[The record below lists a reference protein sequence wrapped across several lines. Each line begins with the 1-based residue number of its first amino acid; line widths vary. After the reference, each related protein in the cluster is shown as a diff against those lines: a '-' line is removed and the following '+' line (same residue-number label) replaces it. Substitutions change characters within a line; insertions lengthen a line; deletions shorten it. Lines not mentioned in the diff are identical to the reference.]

1 MPNFIDRLSEQVER
15 KQQTLLHT
23 LKSDVNSAEVSLRDL
38 VNQNWHA
45 PLPPAATERRPAF
58 AVDGSRAVRHLANG
72 AYLFVAQALMIGEHN
87 DTRNE
92 EIDVDVAI
100 LPGATDSSLID
111 RSAGFLMH
119 RLEVKLAREF
129 AERAPRGS
137 VIFLDGALYGQLTSL
152 YEWTANAE
160 AELPRDIFE
169 LPQEILDHYMRLF
182 HACAERD
189 LVLISIAKTSHEVAH
204 GEVWWENTFGGEMPK
219 DKHVSDSEAIYRWT
233 NRRAGYSTPILFGK
247 RSFFRGARRNLQDSM
262 SIQVQDAPAIVS
274 FFVRLADFDDALR
287 IDVPA
292 SCLGRAE
299 KIGEVEK
306 EQVLIHSAV
315 HPILELLL
323 TDYGGLEVYNSLLYS
338 VDREVRLKQDIMD
351 QVYHSVIQD
360 MLGIEMPLD
369 RSERRFHSR

>member
-23 LKSDVNSAEVSLRDL
+23 LKSDANSAEMSLRDL
-38 VNQNWHA
+38 VNKNWHA
-45 PLPPAATERRPAF
+45 PLPSAATNRRPAF
-58 AVDGSRAVRHLANG
+58 GVDGSRAVRHLANG

-119 RLEVKLAREF
+119 RLEVSLARRF
-129 AERAPRGS
+129 AEHAPHGS

-152 YEWTANAE
+152 YAWTPNAE
-160 AELPRDIFE
+160 QELPREIFE
-169 LPQEILDHYMRLF
+169 MPQEILDHYMCLF
-182 HACAERD
+182 QACVERN
-189 LVLISIAKTSHEVAH
+189 LILISIAKTSHEVAH
-204 GEVWWENTFGGEMPK
+204 GKVWWRNTFGEEMPK
-219 DKHVSDSEAIYRWT
+219 EKQVSDSEAIYRWT
-233 NRRAGYSTPILFGK
+233 NRRAGFSTPILFGK
-247 RSFFRGARRNLQDSM
+247 SAFVRGAQRELMDS
-262 SIQVQDAPAIVS
+262 VQDAPAIVS
-274 FFVRLADFDDALR
+274 FFVRLADYDDALR

-299 KIGEVEK
+299 KIGHVDQ
-306 EQVLIHSAV
+306 EQALDHSIV
-315 HPILELLL
+315 NPILELLL
-323 TDYGGLEVYNSLLYS
+323 SDYGGLEVYNSLLYS